1 MSEQVVG
8 NLITLHAEGN
18 ENAFEAFLI
27 QQSKDVLAQNPTIHF
42 LFFKRVGA
50 LRQYVWLTRFPESE
64 FERVDR
70 AAHPIVLRAVKDL
83 LAKLPDQKAQIDGA
97 FSTEVQTLKQL
108 QDRWNKEFGNFG
120 PIFPPVS

>member
-1 MSEQVVG
+1 MSEQVIG
-8 NLITLHAEGN
+8 NLITLHPEGN

-27 QQSKDVLAQNPTIHF
+27 QESKDLLAQNPTIHF
-42 LFFKRVGA
+42 LFFKQVGA
-50 LRQYVWLTRFPESE
+50 LRKYVWLTRFPRSE

-70 AAHPIVLRAVKDL
+70 AAHPMVLRAVKDL

-97 FSTEVQTLKQL
+97 FSTEVDTLKQL

-120 PIFPPVS
+120 PIFPSTS